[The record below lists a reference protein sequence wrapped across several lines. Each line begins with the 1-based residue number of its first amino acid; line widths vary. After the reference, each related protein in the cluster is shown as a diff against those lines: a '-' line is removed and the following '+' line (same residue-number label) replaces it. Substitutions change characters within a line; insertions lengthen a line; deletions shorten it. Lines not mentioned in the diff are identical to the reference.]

1 MTRVPDAR
9 DTATGAAR
17 SVVGAVRDVVAK
29 VGGGSSPSAVQQ
41 TLTVGRSVE
50 EVAVLWRDPAAVRRV
65 LGDAGDV
72 AVEGVGD
79 RWTWRLAAPGGGDP
93 VTWETVLADG
103 GVPRTLRWSGPDDV
117 GTPGQGAE
125 LVVTL
130 REAPQDL
137 GTEQVVRL
145 ALPVPDLAAGAM
157 ALTLGYRARALL
169 LTGETPE
176 LEPVPAA
183 R

>member
-1 MTRVPDAR
+1 M
-9 DTATGAAR
+9 
-17 SVVGAVRDVVAK
+17 
-29 VGGGSSPSAVQQ
+29 GGGSSPSAVQQ

-50 EVAVLWRDPAAVRRV
+50 EVATLWRDPAAVRRV

-72 AVEGVGD
+72 
-79 RWTWRLAAPGGGDP
+79 T
-93 VTWETVLADG
+93 ADG

-157 ALTLGYRARALL
+157 ALTLGYRARSLL

>member
-9 DTATGAAR
+9 DTAAGAAR
-17 SVVGAVRDVVAK
+17 SVVGAVRDVARK

-50 EVAVLWRDPAAVRRV
+50 EVATLWRDPAAVRRV

-72 AVEGVGD
+72 AVDGAGD
-79 RWTWRLAAPGGGDP
+79 RWTWRLATPGGGDP
-93 VTWETVLADG
+93 VEWETVLADG

-130 REAPQDL
+130 RQAPQDL
-137 GTEQVVRL
+137 GTEQVLRL

-157 ALTLGYRARALL
+157 ALTLGYRARSLL